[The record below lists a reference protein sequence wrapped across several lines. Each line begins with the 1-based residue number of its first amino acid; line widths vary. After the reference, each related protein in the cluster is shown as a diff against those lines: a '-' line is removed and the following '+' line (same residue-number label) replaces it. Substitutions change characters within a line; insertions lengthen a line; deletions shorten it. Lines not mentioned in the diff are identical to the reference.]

1 MNLQEQISRIQ
12 SMMGLLIEDEQK
24 VYENKPI
31 ILIGSQGT
39 GKSTTARA
47 LAEKLG
53 IPLVETDMLMIDE
66 KYENACKNE
75 PGVEIDIKKVNGVI
89 NYSSNKEYEFCVMNK
104 IFENYGNQKVVLD
117 VGGSH
122 AHWENEFSSKI
133 MKLFNST
140 PNIFLF
146 NVSDDEDETYE
157 FVKKR
162 REGRGEKISP
172 KQEEKFKKIICKYM
186 EYYNNLKDKVI
197 DEYKNILNSSK
208 NYKIEKLLQDEKEFK
223 EQKRYVRQKQLLK
236 DIDPLQFIPG
246 YARICEKKYAPKI
259 LNENEIEV
267 ESPDGWVGVNYFI
280 DKGMWDE
287 YVLILEDNRTID
299 FCLIK

>member
-75 PGVEIDIKKVNGVI
+75 PGVEIDIKRVNGGI

-104 IFENYGNQKVVLD
+104 IFKNYGNQKVVLD

-122 AHWENEFSSKI
+122 AHWQDKFSSQI
-133 MKLFNST
+133 INLFNRT
-140 PNIFLF
+140 PNIFIF

-157 FVKKR
+157 FLKKR
-162 REGRGEKISP
+162 RVSN
-172 KQEEKFKKIICKYM
+172 C
-186 EYYNNLKDKVI
+186 
-197 DEYKNILNSSK
+197 
-208 NYKIEKLLQDEKEFK
+208 
-223 EQKRYVRQKQLLK
+223 
-236 DIDPLQFIPG
+236 IP
-246 YARICEKKYAPKI
+246 
-259 LNENEIEV
+259 
-267 ESPDGWVGVNYFI
+267 D
-280 DKGMWDE
+280 
-287 YVLILEDNRTID
+287 
-299 FCLIK
+299 

>member
-1 MNLQEQISRIQ
+1 MK
-12 SMMGLLIEDEQK
+12 SMMGLLVEDEQK

-39 GKSTTARA
+39 GKSTTSRA

-53 IPLVETDMLMIDE
+53 VPLVETDMLMVDE
-66 KYENACKNE
+66 KYENVCKNE
-75 PGVEIDIKKVNGVI
+75 PGVEIDIKRVNGGI

-122 AHWENEFSSKI
+122 AHWQDKFSSKM

-140 PNIFLF
+140 PNIFIF

-157 FVKKR
+157 FLKKR

-172 KQEEKFKKIICKYM
+172 EQEERFKKVISDLNNFYRGTQKISII
-186 EYYNNLKDKVI
+186 NPDK
-197 DEYKNILNSSK
+197 SSK
-208 NYKIEKLLQDEKEFK
+208 TTEELVDEIITKL
-223 EQKRYVRQKQLLK
+223 
-236 DIDPLQFIPG
+236 
-246 YARICEKKYAPKI
+246 
-259 LNENEIEV
+259 
-267 ESPDGWVGVNYFI
+267 
-280 DKGMWDE
+280 
-287 YVLILEDNRTID
+287 T
-299 FCLIK
+299 

>member
-1 MNLQEQISRIQ
+1 MNLQEQISRMK

-24 VYENKPI
+24 VYESKPI

-53 IPLVETDMLMIDE
+53 IPLVETDMLMVDE

-75 PGVEIDIKKVNGVI
+75 PGVEIDIKRVNGGI

-104 IFENYGNQKVVLD
+104 IFNDYGNQKVVLD

-122 AHWENEFSSKI
+122 AHWQDKFSSQ
-133 MKLFNST
+133 MMDLFNST
-140 PNIFLF
+140 PNIFIF

-157 FVKKR
+157 FLKKR

-172 KQEEKFKKIICKYM
+172 EQEERFKKVISDLNNFYRGTQKISII
-186 EYYNNLKDKVI
+186 NPDKTSKSTEELV
-197 DEYKNILNSSK
+197 DEI
-208 NYKIEKLLQDEKEFK
+208 ITKL
-223 EQKRYVRQKQLLK
+223 
-236 DIDPLQFIPG
+236 I
-246 YARICEKKYAPKI
+246 
-259 LNENEIEV
+259 
-267 ESPDGWVGVNYFI
+267 
-280 DKGMWDE
+280 
-287 YVLILEDNRTID
+287 
-299 FCLIK
+299 